1 MAIAKPKF
9 PIEHLTGVLGHVDRT
24 RGIAGGLA
32 INLSQNSPTTTLG
45 IKTSASK
52 TRTQAQSAQACVY
65 RDCDIYWHAMN
76 PHKKWFIGPYW
87 HFLWKTGSRPKE
99 TYHQW
104 MSICLRTGEYRYL
117 FLENAY
123 VTRFTAHNNT
133 GTTWNEKTAILKNI
147 PVKTASGYD
156 VNPQIVNHWNKS
168 ITDISYYVSAVGEI
182 TVNLP
187 TITPNETV
195 FINVY
200 SYGDY

>member
-9 PIEHLTGVLGHVDRT
+9 PIDHLTGVLGHIDKT
-24 RGIAGGLA
+24 RGIAGGLS

-52 TRTQAQSAQACVY
+52 TRTQAQSDQACVY
-65 RDCDIYWHAMN
+65 RDCDVVWNAMLIN
-76 PHKKWFIGPYW
+76 KQWFVGPYW
-87 HFLWKTGSRPKE
+87 HFLFRVGPDPTS

-104 MSICLRTGEYRYL
+104 MSICLRKGEYRYL
-117 FLENAY
+117 FIENAY

-133 GTTWNEKTAILKNI
+133 GTAWNGKQAILKNI

-156 VNPQIVNHWNKS
+156 VNPQIVTLWNQS

-182 TVNLP
+182 TVDLP
-187 TITPNETV
+187 TMAPNETV